1 MLNNF
6 VSPKSIEELCVA
18 LRNKCENTYVIAGG
32 TDLTIKFVKE
42 QIYDFNIIDLGKMK
56 ELKYIEVKENTI
68 KIGSG
73 ATMTEIENN
82 EDLKRVSP
90 SLTLAASM
98 VGSTQIRNRATIGG
112 NIANAAQCGD
122 TLPVLFAF
130 DAKLKILNS
139 LNEYRYENVKD
150 FVLGI
155 NKTTLKS
162 DEIIISI
169 EMEITNQSSSFS
181 KVGSRKTVTIAKL
194 NCCGKFDLDETN
206 YIKDAT
212 IYMGAIGITP
222 VKADLIEKNLIGN
235 RLENLREDLE
245 ESIIAQIE
253 KAIPDRNSKHYKKV
267 AAKGLIQDMLNNL
280 RR

>member
-1 MLNNF
+1 MLNNY
-6 VSPKSIEELCVA
+6 VAPKNISDLSVA
-18 LRNKCENTYVIAGG
+18 LKDKCENTFIIAGG

-42 QIYDFNIIDLGKMK
+42 DIYDFNIIDLSKIQ
-56 ELKYIEVKENTI
+56 ELKTIEVKEDMI

-73 ATMTEIENN
+73 VTMTEIEENP
-82 EDLKRVSP
+82 ELQEIIP
-90 SLTLAASM
+90 SLATAASM

-139 LNEYRYENVKD
+139 QNDYKYENVKD

-155 NKTTLKS
+155 NKTTLKA
-162 DEIIISI
+162 DEIIESI
-169 EMEITNQSSSFS
+169 EIDRTHQLSSFS

-194 NCCGKFDLDETN
+194 NCCGKFLLDEEN
-206 YIKDAT
+206 YIKDVT
-212 IYMGAIGITP
+212 IYMGAIGVKP
-222 VKADLIEKNLIGN
+222 VKADLIENNLIGK
-235 RLENLREDLE
+235 RLGHMGGELEDA
-245 ESIIAQIE
+245 IVAQIE
-253 KAIPDRNSKHYKKV
+253 KAIPDRSSKHYKKI
-267 AAKGLIQDMLNNL
+267 AALGLIQDMLNNL